1 MYKIDKQ
8 ENTVR
13 MWREFMDKKKENR
26 RVRMTRRLM
35 KDAMLDLLEER
46 DLSGISVTA
55 ICEKAD
61 VHRST
66 FYHYYTEPSDLLR
79 EIEQDILEQIPS
91 LPLPLDQQEEEGLL
105 QVTTAFFDFVR
116 ENEKVFR
123 ILFSESVNAD
133 FSSKMVDVLCLK
145 QMSGVVYRDEQSSR
159 YLKLFIANG
168 AVGMLR
174 EWITSGFPVSS
185 REIAEMMYYYS
196 RKTQGREDVRAGN
209 F

>member
-1 MYKIDKQ
+1 
-8 ENTVR
+8 
-13 MWREFMDKKKENR
+13 MDKKKENR

-105 QVTTAFFDFVR
+105 RVTTAFFDFAR

-133 FSSKMVDVLCLK
+133 FSSKMVDLLCLK

>member
-1 MYKIDKQ
+1 
-8 ENTVR
+8 
-13 MWREFMDKKKENR
+13 MDKKKENR

-105 QVTTAFFDFVR
+105 RVTTAFFDFVR

-133 FSSKMVDVLCLK
+133 FSSKMVDLLCLK